1 MNKEKQTPQELL
13 DQAMSLSNKIDNG
26 IADLI
31 KETSKLSDEEK
42 SKLLKDGGFKGLSK
56 SMKKLGTE
64 LDKLEDLTNKSKE
77 DGK

>member
-1 MNKEKQTPQELL
+1 MSKEKPTPQELL

-42 SKLLKDGGFKGLSK
+42 SKLLKGGGFKGLST

-64 LDKLEDLTNKSKE
+64 LDKLEDLTNKNKE

>member
-1 MNKEKQTPQELL
+1 MSKEKQTPQELL
-13 DQAMSLSNKIDNG
+13 DQAMSLSNKIDDG

-31 KETSKLSDEEK
+31 KETSRLSDEEK
-42 SKLLKDGGFKGLSK
+42 SKLLKGGGFKGLSK